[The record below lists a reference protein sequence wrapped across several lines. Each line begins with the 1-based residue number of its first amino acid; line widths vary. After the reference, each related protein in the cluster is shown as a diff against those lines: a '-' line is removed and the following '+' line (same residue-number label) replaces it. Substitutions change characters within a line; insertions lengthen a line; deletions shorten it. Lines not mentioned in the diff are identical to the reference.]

1 MSRPEP
7 VLIWDNVTVGY
18 SNGLKILE
26 DVSVSVGK
34 GEVVAIIGPN
44 GAGKSTLFKA
54 LIGDARVFSGSVR
67 VGETEV
73 THWPANR
80 LQHVGVGYVPQLG
93 DVIEGLTVM
102 ENLEI
107 GGYSLQKAVR
117 NSRIADV
124 MEMFPNLKPL
134 ARRPVRKL
142 SGGERK
148 LVGIGR
154 ALIPNPTLLAL
165 DEPTASLAPAYI
177 SEVLDEILP
186 TIVAQGVTIVIIE
199 QRAAEAL
206 LHSDWCYVLHEGRN
220 YVDMEATAALDDLVK
235 IGASLLGG

>member
-1 MSRPEP
+1 MSRPLA
-7 VLIWDNVTVGY
+7 VLEWRNVTVGY
-18 SNGLKILE
+18 QNGLKILE
-26 DVSVSVGK
+26 DVNVSVGK

-54 LIGDARVFSGSVR
+54 LIGDAKVFAGSVW

-80 LQHVGVGYVPQLG
+80 LQQVGVGYVPQLG
-93 DVIEGLTVM
+93 DVIDGLSVT

-107 GGYSLQKAVR
+107 GGYSLSKQAR
-117 NSRIADV
+117 ASRIADV

-134 ARRPVRKL
+134 AKRPVRKL

-177 SEVLDEILP
+177 AEVLDGILP
-186 TIVAQGVTIVIIE
+186 TVVAQGVTIVIIE

-206 LHSDWCYVLHEGRN
+206 VHSDWCYVLAQGRN
-220 YVDMEATAALDDLVK
+220 YMDLEAKAALDDLVK

>member
-7 VLIWDNVTVGY
+7 VLSWNGVTVGY

-26 DVSVSVGK
+26 DVTVDIGK

-54 LIGDARVFSGSVR
+54 LIGDARVFQGTIT
-67 VGETEV
+67 VGDVDV

-93 DVIEGLTVM
+93 DVIDGLTVT

-107 GGYSLQKAVR
+107 GGYSLPKAVR
-117 NSRIADV
+117 ASRIADV
-124 MEMFPNLKPL
+124 METFPNLKPL
-134 ARRPVRKL
+134 AKRPVRKL

-177 SEVLDEILP
+177 SEILDGILP

-206 LHSDWCYVLHEGRN
+206 VHSDWCYVLAQGRN
-220 YVDMEATAALDDLVK
+220 YTDLEAKAALDDLVK